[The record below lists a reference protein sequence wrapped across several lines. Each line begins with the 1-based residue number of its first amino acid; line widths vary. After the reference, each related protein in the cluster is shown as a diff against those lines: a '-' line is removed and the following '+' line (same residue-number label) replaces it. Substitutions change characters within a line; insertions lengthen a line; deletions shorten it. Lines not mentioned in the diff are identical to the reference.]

1 MKRCI
6 FGDVFSGY
14 VMTVG
19 QTGEKILH
27 AQTKSLNIYY
37 LNIQSVKCEVFEI
50 TGSPHLCH
58 RRPSSLFFFSPGLQH
73 DVINPEDPYGLP
85 LDFDLLPQ
93 KLKEVGKC

>member
-27 AQTKSLNIYY
+27 ASNEK
-37 LNIQSVKCEVFEI
+37 FEYI
-50 TGSPHLCH
+50 
-58 RRPSSLFFFSPGLQH
+58 LFKYTVSQMQG
-73 DVINPEDPYGLP
+73 V
-85 LDFDLLPQ
+85 
-93 KLKEVGKC
+93 